1 MPTGTTT
8 TTTTIRT
15 KSRKAAME
23 LPRKLANLLQTTK
36 FQCSIVFQTA
46 DFCVDDDQPLD
57 VVTFDKRTLRYQVAP
72 TSNFCNDDAILQAMV
87 MLFLISKNHYG
98 WGWDE
103 TLRQLGTWSN
113 PRKPSFLEGP
123 NLWKTEMDTAIA
135 NNKELSTSML
145 GHRDYYSS
153 MDNFFSSSKPARQRR
168 SKGFMRSKLHEI
180 TEQACIQWA
189 LQEQQQESR
198 PLTEA
203 AVLILKLFW
212 REQQQQ
218 DNNNTNNSND
228 DNKKLNAAA
237 KAVSTILWEEG
248 EKDNEET
255 FLKRIMERMESLW

>member
-1 MPTGTTT
+1 
-8 TTTTIRT
+8 
-15 KSRKAAME
+15 
-23 LPRKLANLLQTTK
+23 
-36 FQCSIVFQTA
+36 
-46 DFCVDDDQPLD
+46 
-57 VVTFDKRTLRYQVAP
+57 
-72 TSNFCNDDAILQAMV
+72 
-87 MLFLISKNHYG
+87 
-98 WGWDE
+98 
-103 TLRQLGTWSN
+103 
-113 PRKPSFLEGP
+113 
-123 NLWKTEMDTAIA
+123 MDTAIA

-255 FLKRIMERMESLW
+255 FLKRIMERMEIRYTNNTPDGIDYVIPGNDDAIRAIQLYVEAIASAVQDGKRSSGKMDDSELAAMDAQSAPAVADAPAAAEPAVAAEPAAAVAEAPAAEAPAPASEVPAADAAVPPAADSATPAS